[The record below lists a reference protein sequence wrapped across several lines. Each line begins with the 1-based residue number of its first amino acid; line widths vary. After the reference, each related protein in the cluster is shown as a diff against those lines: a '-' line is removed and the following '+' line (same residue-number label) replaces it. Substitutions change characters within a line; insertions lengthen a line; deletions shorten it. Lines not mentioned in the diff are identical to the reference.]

1 MTDIL
6 KTNLRPSA
14 DAIESA
20 VGDETVLLH
29 LVRGTYY
36 GLDPVGTRVWA
47 LLKEGRNPTEI
58 CQVLTEEFDAPPD
71 VIEQDVT
78 RFLEAL
84 LQNEIVSR
92 G

>member
-6 KTNLRPSA
+6 NMQLRPSA
-14 DAIESA
+14 DAVDSS

-29 LVRGTYY
+29 LTKGTYF

-47 LLKEGRNPTEI
+47 LLKEGRNPAEI
-58 CQVLTEEFDAPPD
+58 CRIVTDEFDAPAD
-71 VIEQDVT
+71 VIEQDVS
-78 RFLEAL
+78 RFLETL
-84 LQNEIVSR
+84 LQNEIVSE

>member
-6 KTNLRPSA
+6 KMQLHASP
-14 DAIESA
+14 DAIDSA

-29 LVRGTYY
+29 LTKGTYF

-47 LLKEGRNPTEI
+47 LLKEGRDPVQI
-58 CQVLTEEFDAPPD
+58 CNILTEEFDASFD
-71 VIEQDVT
+71 VIEQDVS
-78 RFLEAL
+78 RLLETL
-84 LQNEIVSR
+84 LQNDIVSQ

>member
-1 MTDIL
+1 MSDVL
-6 KTNLRPSA
+6 KMELRPSA
-14 DAIESA
+14 DAIDSA

-29 LVRGTYY
+29 LTKGTYF
-36 GLDPVGTRVWA
+36 GLDAVGTRVWA

-58 CQVLTEEFDAPPD
+58 CEVLTGEFDAPSE

-84 LQNEIVSR
+84 LENEIVSR
-92 G
+92 A

>member
-6 KTNLRPSA
+6 NMQLRPSP
-14 DAIESA
+14 DAIDSA

-29 LVRGTYY
+29 LTKGTYF

-47 LLKEGRNPTEI
+47 LLKEGRNPAEI
-58 CQVLTEEFDAPPD
+58 CEILTEEFDASSD
-71 VIEQDVT
+71 VIEQDVS
-78 RFLEAL
+78 RFLETL
-84 LQNEIVSR
+84 LQNEIVSQ